1 MDQSCSRRFLSAGNC
16 GVRFLA
22 GGLGFEPRLAESES
36 EKLRRHNPP
45 QALCRHQISQL
56 SSLWCRPNPTC
67 TVAAKIFGADM
78 VPPWREEEHSMQAKV
93 TKRVVDGVEPREA
106 TYLVRDTEVK
116 GFVLVVTPAGATS
129 YAVDYRAGSGRG
141 SPKGRLIIGKHGS
154 PRTPET
160 ARVEAKRLLA
170 EVAAGRDP
178 ATARQKDRKALTFD
192 DLIDLYLSERVN
204 HKKASTLKADRGRI
218 EHHLR
223 PLLGKLRAE
232 RIVRADVERM
242 RNAVTAGK
250 TVERIESGEK
260 RQSGSMARG
269 GKGAAAQCVPLV
281 SSIFAFAVERGLYAD
296 NPARGVNSPSAQGR
310 ALPVGSGDYSA
321 CRGARRGS
329 ATIGQ
334 SLPVRRDQAVA
345 ADRVPSRRDRQSVLG
360 IRRFRARV
368 PAAPRQQDR
377 REGGVFQ
384 CSIPRVAPGTPAHR
398 GQPASVPWHAVR

>member
-45 QALCRHQISQL
+45 QALYRHQISQL
-56 SSLWCRPNPTC
+56 SLLCCRPNPTC
-67 TVAAKIFGADM
+67 TAVATIFGADM
-78 VPPWREEEHSMQAKV
+78 VPTWREEEHTMQAKV

-116 GFVLVVTPAGATS
+116 GFVLVVTPAGARS

-260 RQSGSMARG
+260 RRSRSMARG

-296 NPARGVNSPSAQGR
+296 NPARGVKKA
-310 ALPVGSGDYSA
+310 PVRKVERFLSEA
-321 CRGARRGS
+321 EITRLGARRGS

-360 IRRFRARV
+360 IGRFRARV

-377 REGGVFQ
+377 REGGVSQ
-384 CSIPRVAPGTPAHR
+384 CSVPRVAPGTPAHR
-398 GQPASVPWHAVR
+398 RQPASGPWHAVR